1 MFYFV
6 HSFHLRL
13 VIIVVFT
20 FIHSWNHHSLKKNKY
35 SEYWD
40 SDYSCV
46 SYHHTSSPWGPSI
59 MKFELQSYCRN
70 SSGGLSQATLM
81 LTPRKAL
88 ANGARTSRKRKSTS
102 RRTSACL
109 YSLTGLGKLVCVQAI
124 NSSTTFF
131 TKALQTGYPPPIS
144 KKTRVPLRP
153 KSILTVLHRYLL
165 FN

>member
-13 VIIVVFT
+13 FIIVVFT
-20 FIHSWNHHSLKKNKY
+20 FIHSSNHHSLKKNKY

-40 SDYSCV
+40 SDYSCI

-59 MKFELQSYCRN
+59 MKFELPSYCRN

-131 TKALQTGYPPPIS
+131 YEGSTDWIS
-144 KKTRVPLRP
+144 ATNIKKNTCSFASQEYSYCTTPLF
-153 KSILTVLHRYLL
+153 IV
-165 FN
+165 